1 MPLKKKRITS
11 KQQIAELEAALKKQ
25 KPAPV
30 VVLSRIVTKQN
41 SISTPDYLG
50 VGLHGVGE

>member
-25 KPAPV
+25 NEKAE
-30 VVLSRIVTKQN
+30 N
-41 SISTPDYLG
+41 YLRQFKYAKAD
-50 VGLHGVGE
+50 LENLYE